1 MAGKNSIPFTDKAL
15 ANLKPKD
22 KDYEL
27 GDAGCP
33 GLRLRVSPSGK
44 KVFRWYYQEANGKRR
59 VKTLG
64 VYDDISLSKARQDL
78 ESLKEQHQ
86 EALEHG
92 ESLTRDQEATT
103 VNELAEEF
111 YTRRIVPNRKRPDI
125 VRLILDN
132 DIIPILGKRKLRT
145 LKTPTVRAAVEAV
158 VDRGATTHAGKVL
171 AILKQLFRFGV
182 SRGDMDHNPAEA
194 LDPMGLGVESNIRDR
209 VLDASDLKAFWRA
222 LDQAPRMSDQ
232 VKAGLRVLA
241 LTGVRTS
248 ELLKAQWKNVN
259 LKQAEWTI
267 PIADQKLSPKQAK
280 KAKPWVVPLSQQAI
294 VLFEELKSY
303 AVDEAGKPLPYVMAS
318 LDSSQ
323 GHYTSKALGRAV
335 RRLFELE
342 IKQGDETTLLLP
354 IERFSPHD
362 LRRTMRTHLGKIRI
376 PPHIAERCLNHS
388 LGRIV
393 DTYDQGDYLEER
405 RSALDKWAKLV
416 DVMVCDES
424 NVVQMEGLS

>member
-15 ANLKPKD
+15 ANLKPKA

-44 KVFRWYYQEANGKRR
+44 KVFRWYYQEADGKRR

-64 VYDDISLSKARQDL
+64 IYDDISLSKARQDL

-92 ESLTRDQEATT
+92 ESLTRDHVAAT

-111 YTRRIVPNRKRPDI
+111 YTRRIVPNRKRPDV

-132 DIIPILGKRKLRT
+132 DINPTLGKRKLRT
-145 LKTPTVRAAVEAV
+145 LKAPTVRAAVEAV

-171 AILKQLFRFGV
+171 AILKQMFRFGV

-194 LDPMGLGVESNIRDR
+194 LDPLALGVESNIRDR
-209 VLDASDLKAFWRA
+209 VLDAKDLKAFWFA
-222 LDQAPRMSDQ
+222 LDNAPRMSDQ
-232 VKAGLRVLA
+232 VKAGLRVLT

-280 KAKPWVVPLSQQAI
+280 KAKPWVVPLSQQSI

-303 AVDEAGKPLPYVMAS
+303 AVDGKGKPLPYVMAS
-318 LDSSQ
+318 QDSAE

-342 IKQGDETTLLLP
+342 IKQGEEPPPSSQLSDSPPTTCAAPCEP
-354 IERFSPHD
+354 I
-362 LRRTMRTHLGKIRI
+362 
-376 PPHIAERCLNHS
+376 
-388 LGRIV
+388 
-393 DTYDQGDYLEER
+393 
-405 RSALDKWAKLV
+405 
-416 DVMVCDES
+416 
-424 NVVQMEGLS
+424 